1 MKIYFFLGKRLDL
14 LCYMTFLWS
23 HCKFNSLSCFN
34 ECETFLKILNSVQ
47 SMDCD
52 LRIQSNCN
60 SLVDIFLR
68 FTTLD
73 RYLKKV
79 YGLIEEPNHYVIQ
92 ICAVCRSVVT
102 LVFCNL
108 INLNEYLILMVAIKY
123 LFMHL
128 LQLIYYYPDY
138 LDFYLFN
145 NCSKV
150 NTRSL
155 FWTLLA

>member
-1 MKIYFFLGKRLDL
+1 MNVKHF
-14 LCYMTFLWS
+14 W
-23 HCKFNSLSCFN
+23 KF
-34 ECETFLKILNSVQ
+34 SVQ

-92 ICAVCRSVVT
+92 ICAVCRYT
-102 LVFCNL
+102 C
-108 INLNEYLILMVAIKY
+108 ILQFDQFEWI
-123 LFMHL
+123 F
-128 LQLIYYYPDY
+128 
-138 LDFYLFN
+138 DFN
-145 NCSKV
+145 GGH
-150 NTRSL
+150 
-155 FWTLLA
+155 

>member
-1 MKIYFFLGKRLDL
+1 
-14 LCYMTFLWS
+14 
-23 HCKFNSLSCFN
+23 
-34 ECETFLKILNSVQ
+34 
-47 SMDCD
+47 MDCD

-108 INLNEYLILMVAIKY
+108 INLNEYKHWILMVAIKY
-123 LFMHL
+123 LYMHL

-145 NCSKV
+145 NCSKHL
-150 NTRSL
+150 TGTTS
-155 FWTLLA
+155 